1 MKKKGLIVATIVMV
15 LVLAVSLTTATYAW
29 FTVSAS
35 TSIEGFNLSVAAGNA
50 VNIGLSP
57 NNTYV
62 SGASPDNFVSGDCTY
77 AGTEGTLTGGW
88 TGSVASLGATIDHT
102 INWGEM
108 DKAVGFSSDTGV
120 DTDATKATF
129 ANTKLATQTDWTR
142 IVKANGNAT
151 TFTGNAAYAVANGNS
166 TGDPATK
173 GDFVY
178 LFMGAQP
185 TKALQDGTNK
195 LYIVVQSASTG
206 STIGMAAAVHVA
218 YRIHP
223 ATGTANTTWTDKD
236 VFEGNDYKT
245 AKSGLKV
252 ELPWELTTEQ
262 KTATGGTFADGKTTI
277 QNAQM
282 VTIDLSNWDGT
293 GSAPLDQFEIIVYL
307 AGSDPDCIDAA
318 KNGGINVYLFFG
330 AQELVTTP

>member
-35 TSIEGFNLSVAAGNA
+35 TSIEGFNLSVSAGNA

-57 NNTYV
+57 DNTWKA
-62 SGASPDNFVSGDCTY
+62 GASPDNFVSGDCSY

-108 DKAVGFSSDTGV
+108 EKAVGFSSDENV
-120 DTDATKATF
+120 ATDAKNATF
-129 ANTKLATQTDWTR
+129 ANTKLATQPNWTR

-151 TFTGNAAYAVANGNS
+151 TFTGNAAYAVANGV
-166 TGDPATK
+166 TGESGVK

-185 TKALQDGTNK
+185 AKALQAGTNK

-206 STIGMAAAVHVA
+206 STIGMAAAIHVA
-218 YRIHP
+218 VRQHTDD
-223 ATGTANTTWTDKD
+223 AKTEAWTDYD
-236 VFEGNDYKT
+236 AFTTSNNYKT
-245 AKSGLKV
+245 PKAGLKV
-252 ELPWELTTEQ
+252 ELPWEITTEQ
-262 KTATGGTFADGKTTI
+262 KSATGAEVAGGKSTI
-277 QNAQM
+277 PNAAV
-282 VTIDLSNWDGT
+282 VTIDLSDWDGT
-293 GSAPLDQFEIIVYL
+293 GDAPLDQFEIIVYL

-318 KNGGINVYLFFG
+318 KNGGINVFLFFG
-330 AQELVTTP
+330 AQEVVVAG

>member
-35 TSIEGFNLSVAAGNA
+35 TSIDGFNLSVSAGNA

-57 NNTYV
+57 TNTYV
-62 SGASPDNFVSGDCTY
+62 SGASPDAFVSGDCSY
-77 AGTEGTLTGGW
+77 AGTAGTLEGGW

-108 DKAVGFSSDTGV
+108 DKAVGFSSDANV
-120 DTDATKATF
+120 ATDAKNATY
-129 ANTKLATQTDWTR
+129 ANTKLATQPDWTR

-151 TFTGNAAYAVANGNS
+151 TFTGNAEYAVANGNS
-166 TGDPATK
+166 TAPATK

-185 TKALQDGTNK
+185 TKALQAGTNK

-218 YRIHP
+218 YRVHP
-223 ATGTANTTWTDKD
+223 ATGTATTTWQDKD
-236 VFEGNDYKT
+236 VFTGNDYKT

-277 QNAQM
+277 QNAAV

-318 KNGGINVYLFFG
+318 KNGTINVFLFFG
-330 AQELVTTP
+330 AQELVVAG